1 MSKHKIY
8 CFNNGGEPGFLHGVA
23 IGDDG
28 VVVSEHICTNES
40 FIRYDLG
47 LQSTRK
53 HEDYDRHFGE
63 GNWELEW
70 VADVHNHTG
79 LKEAIRLN
87 ALLGEAASSE
97 VPA

>member
-8 CFNNGGEPGFLHGVA
+8 CFNNGGQPGWLQAVA

-28 VVVSEHICTNES
+28 TYLAGHICSDES
-40 FIRYDLG
+40 FMHHDLG
-47 LQSTRK
+47 ITSDWK
-53 HEDYDRHFGE
+53 HENYNRHFGE

-70 VADVHNHTG
+70 VADFDNHAG

-87 ALLGEAASSE
+87 ALLGEGSSSE